1 MTALAAYPD
10 LLAEYFHIPL
20 EELPGKSV
28 SDSFT
33 SVQVDVA
40 VALQEIKRSN
50 YTVTGLVYDVATGR
64 VEQVVPPTEAGARS

>member
-1 MTALAAYPD
+1 
-10 LLAEYFHIPL
+10 
-20 EELPGKSV
+20 
-28 SDSFT
+28 
-33 SVQVDVA
+33 VDVA